1 MSNNSDNVQFRRE
14 LGVFG
19 GISIIGGIM
28 IGSGIFYLGSYV
40 LQRCN
45 MNYGYA
51 LLVWIL
57 GGIISLL
64 GGLCYAELGVSIPR
78 AGGATVYLS
87 EAFHPVVGFLRGFSD
102 WLIGGPGSVAAMALA
117 LLKAISSFLKL
128 YNPAWDLPVEVQK
141 TLASMLII
149 ILTLYNLTGIK
160 RGAFLQNVSMI
171 AKLIPIGIVL
181 FAGLFLGKQ
190 SPNLSLFTES
200 TANLSISSILS
211 MIAFATV
218 ASLWAY
224 EGWTNLN
231 SMTEEIKNPKRDLP
245 LAIMIGIGS
254 ITLLY
259 AIFNYSIFKVL
270 PHDVIVS
277 EIQNGNP
284 YLGTMAAQSV
294 LGPIGSI
301 IVTLGMAL
309 AVFNGL
315 NGLIIAQPRAYYAMA
330 VEGHFFKSFAKLH
343 PKYQVPT
350 YPLVVQ
356 CIFSIILLW
365 LNDLDQL
372 TSLVVFTGMIFN
384 LLVVLA
390 VPVMRYKKPDIKRDY
405 KVFLYPITVII
416 TALVFLALVVNTYFD
431 DKRNALLGLC
441 VQIIG
446 IILFIIF
453 DKKLKEK
460 K

>member
-1 MSNNSDNVQFRRE
+1 MNDEKEVGFRKE
-14 LGVFG
+14 LGVFS

-51 LLVWIL
+51 LLVWII
-57 GGIISLL
+57 GGVISLF

-78 AGGATVYLS
+78 AGGATVYLT
-87 EAFHPVVGFLRGFSD
+87 EAYHPIVGFLRGFSD
-102 WLIGGPGSVAAMALA
+102 WLIGGPGSVAAMSLA
-117 LLKAISSFLKL
+117 LLKAVNSFLKFYYPQGL
-128 YNPAWDLPVEVQK
+128 SDINLK
-141 TLASMLII
+141 IIASVIII
-149 ILTLYNLTGIK
+149 ILTLYNLTGVK
-160 RGAFLQNVSMI
+160 KGSFLQNISMV
-171 AKLIPIGIVL
+171 AKLIPIGMVL
-181 FAGLFLGKQ
+181 VLGLFMGKE
-190 SPNLSLFTES
+190 SPNLSLVTQTTQGMRIDE
-200 TANLSISSILS
+200 ILS

-245 LAIMIGIGS
+245 LAIILGIGG
-254 ITLLY
+254 ITVLY
-259 AIFNYSIFKVL
+259 ALFNYSIFKVL
-270 PHDVIVS
+270 PYERVVN
-277 EIQNGNP
+277 EINSGEL
-284 YLGTMAAQSV
+284 YLGTLAAKETM
-294 LGPIGSI
+294 GAYGSI
-301 IVTLGMAL
+301 VVTLGMAL

-315 NGLIIAQPRAYYAMA
+315 NGLIMAQPRMYYAMA

-350 YPLVVQ
+350 YPLIVQ
-356 CIFSIILLW
+356 GIFSIILVW
-365 LNDLDQL
+365 TRELDQL

-384 LLVVLA
+384 VLVILA
-390 VPVMRYKKPDIKRDY
+390 VPIMRIKQPNIKRDY
-405 KVFLYPITVII
+405 KVFLYPVSVILTVIVFLG
-416 TALVFLALVVNTYFD
+416 LVFNTFIEEP
-431 DKRNALLGLC
+431 KNAILGFG

-446 IILFIIF
+446 VVLYYYF
-453 DKKLKEK
+453 DKKIK